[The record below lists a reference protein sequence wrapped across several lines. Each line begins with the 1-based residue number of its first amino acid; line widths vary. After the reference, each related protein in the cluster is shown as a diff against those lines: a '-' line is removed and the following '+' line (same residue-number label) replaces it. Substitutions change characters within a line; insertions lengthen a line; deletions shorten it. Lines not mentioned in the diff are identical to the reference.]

1 MKKIISLCLICSL
14 MFAYGCA
21 SKAANGAG
29 IGALAGGAA
38 GALLTKNKLLG
49 AAIGAGGGALLGWMV
64 GATMDIY
71 DLKAA
76 QATLESKPTGSVTQ
90 WTNPNT
96 GNSYQAIP
104 QQPRQDM
111 QNGYV
116 YRDMVIT
123 SNTGEQIIVKG
134 VRNPDGTWSLANN
147 QQNST
152 LYRTPGMAMAYLN

>member
-29 IGALAGGAA
+29 IGAIGGAA
-38 GALLTKNKLLG
+38 VGAMVTKNKLLG

-76 QATLESKPTGSVTQ
+76 ATLESKPTGSITQ

-96 GNSYQAIP
+96 GNSYQAVP
-104 QQPRQDM
+104 QQPYQNP

-116 YRDMVIT
+116 YRDMIIT
-123 SNTGEQIIVKG
+123 SSTGEQIIVKG

-147 QQNST
+147 QQS
-152 LYRTPGMAMAYLN
+152 LLRTPGMAMAYLD